1 MSVTFRVWCPTGG
14 NKIRGDLEF
23 DLEDFFGAAG
33 WVSGGGGWPGGFDVD
48 VETAEDAGWEARIP
62 QLKRFLWESGYPEG
76 IYIEVFPP
84 DWEEGQAVPKFLVFG
99 E

>member
-1 MSVTFRVWCPTGG
+1 MSVTFRVWCPSNG

-33 WVSGGGGWPGGFDVD
+33 MISGGGGWPGGFDVD
-48 VETAEDAGWEARIP
+48 VDVAEEMGWEARVAP
-62 QLKRFLWESGYPEG
+62 LKQFLRESDYPMG
-76 IYIEVFPP
+76 IYIEVFSP
-84 DWEEGQAVPKFLVFG
+84 DWEEGQAVPKFNVFG